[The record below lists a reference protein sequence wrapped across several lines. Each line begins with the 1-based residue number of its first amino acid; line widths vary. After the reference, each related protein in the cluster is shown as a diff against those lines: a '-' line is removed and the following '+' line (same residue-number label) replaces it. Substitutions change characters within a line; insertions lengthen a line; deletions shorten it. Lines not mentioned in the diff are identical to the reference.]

1 MSATNSKKFR
11 LQGKQ
16 LFLTYPQCILQK
28 ELVLTKVVALFK
40 QNLVF
45 AIVAQENHQSGDKH
59 LHIVVSLSKRIDWKS
74 MKKMDDLT
82 GKRGNYQTCRSLIAT
97 VKYVVKDGH
106 YCAHGVDVEEYLKQ
120 VKMKKSTQFALTV
133 MQHGIDQVNELDP
146 GFVLMNLQKLQAY
159 HAYTLNLKEKKNAL
173 SLSSYRADYAG
184 TNLSIIGITGWL
196 NQNLFA
202 SGSRT
207 FKSPQLYIHGDPN
220 SGKTTLINNLVD
232 LGVRVYYLPSES
244 YYCTYDDDAYDL
256 IILDEF
262 KAQKKIQEL
271 NRWLDGSQFPVARK
285 GTFPFL
291 KKKNLPFIILSNY
304 SVAECYKNTDPHR
317 LAPLDARLLCYH
329 VSEFIDIKINKFE
342 QEEIQ
347 ELSDC
352 DSEVFSDFDDDD
364 LTLSTPLEDAQV
376 PSPVFPEYQP
386 SLNWDAIPYFNPPT
400 KKQRINRNNN

>member
-16 LFLTYPQCILQK
+16 LFLTYPQCLQLK
-28 ELVLTKVVALFK
+28 EDVLKKVCALFK
-40 QNLVF
+40 QNLVY
-45 AIVAQENHQSGDKH
+45 AIVSQELHQTGDKH
-59 LHIVVSLSKRIDWKS
+59 LHIVISLKNRIDWTNMS
-74 MKKMDDLT
+74 KMDALT

-97 VKYVVKDGH
+97 VKYVVKDGC
-106 YCAHGVDVEEYLKQ
+106 YCAHGVDVEEFLKQ
-120 VKMKKSTQFALTV
+120 SKQKKSTQFALTV

-146 GFVLMNLQKLQAY
+146 GFVLMNLHKLQAY
-159 HAYTLNLKEKKNAL
+159 QAYVSNLKEKENKL
-173 SLSSYRADYAG
+173 SLASYQATYTG
-184 TNLSIIGITGWL
+184 TDLSIIGITEWL
-196 NQNLFA
+196 NANLFA
-202 SGSRT
+202 LGIKK
-207 FKSPQLYIHGDPN
+207 FKSPQLYIYGDPN
-220 SGKTTLINNLVD
+220 MGKTTLINNLMD

-244 YYCTYDDDAYDL
+244 YYCSYDDDAYDL
-256 IILDEF
+256 IVLDEF

-285 GTFPFL
+285 GTFPFI

-329 VSEFIDIKINKFE
+329 VSNFIDIKIDKVE

-352 DSEVFSDFDDDD
+352 DSEVFSDDDDV
-364 LTLSTPLEDAQV
+364 LLSTPLEDAQV
-376 PSPVFPEYQP
+376 PSPVFQEYQP